1 MNLKFGTDGIRGPV
15 ESIITPEACL
25 KIGHAT
31 GIVMKELGWNTVV
44 IGKDTRISGYMLESA
59 LQSGF
64 IAAGVNVRLLGP
76 IPTPGVAY
84 LTKTLR
90 NKFGVVIS
98 ASHNDFLDN
107 GIKIFNE
114 DGEKISRDIEKRI
127 EKYLSEDLSPVET
140 SKIGKAFRFDESG
153 PRYIEFCKS
162 TIPPNMSFSSLRI
175 VIDCANGACY
185 KVSPEIFEE
194 LGAEVITIGNEPD
207 GYNIN
212 QDCGSTHPD
221 VIKEAVIKHR
231 ADYGISLDGDGDRVI
246 LVDEKGNVLD
256 GDDLLYILAFSN
268 PNRTGPWSGVVGT
281 HMSNLGL
288 EQGIQK
294 LGYKFIRAD
303 VGDKYVSEMLAKKG
317 WMLGGETSGHII
329 CKDLA
334 STGDGT
340 VAALKVI
347 SSLLLLEKRPSEVL
361 SNYNKIPQIN
371 KAVKVTN
378 KDIINDKELKSFIK
392 EIESDLTVGRI
403 LVRPSGTEPKIRIM
417 VEAPEIKVAE
427 KFAKDIEK
435 IIRSKV

>member
-127 EKYLSEDLSPVET
+127 EKYLSKDLTPVET

-303 VGDKYVSEMLAKKG
+303 VGDKYVSEMLTKKG

-392 EIESDLTVGRI
+392 EIESDLTIGRI

-417 VEAPEIKVAE
+417 VEAPEMKVAE